1 MQSALEVARAA
12 GLELRQRGGRY
23 WVRCPLHGEK
33 TASFCI
39 FPDGK
44 WKCFGC
50 GAHGDAAD
58 LYAAL
63 HGVSLAE
70 ALRACKGEWRQEK
83 RPSAHELRR
92 VCEAWRS
99 RKWAEA
105 CERLHAA
112 QGLMDA
118 LERKCPPSVLMALPV
133 YWEAVEEKAHANDT
147 LNMLDSMKPEQMLRE
162 VRFEQLSGG
171 NGGIRTTGEN
181 RGGSRSA

>member
-23 WVRCPLHGEK
+23 WACCPLHGEK
-33 TASFCI
+33 TPSFCI
-39 FPDGK
+39 FQDGK

-70 ALRACKGEWRQEK
+70 ALRTCKGELRQEK
-83 RPSAHELRR
+83 RPSAHELRL
-92 VCEAWRS
+92 VCEEWRS

-105 CERLHAA
+105 CEVLHAA
-112 QGLMDA
+112 QGLMDE
-118 LERKCPPSVLMALPV
+118 LERKLPPSVLIDNSAF
-133 YWEAVEEKAHANDT
+133 WDAAAAKAHANDT
-147 LNMLDSMKPEQMLRE
+147 LNMLESMTPEQMLRE
-162 VRFEQLSGG
+162 VHLEQLSGG
-171 NGGIRTTGEN
+171 NGGIRTTGAN
-181 RGGSRSA
+181 PGGPRSA

>member
-1 MQSALEVARAA
+1 MQSALDVARAA
-12 GLELRQRGGRY
+12 GLELRQRGGRH
-23 WVRCPLHGEK
+23 WARCPLHGER

-39 FPDGK
+39 FTDGK

-70 ALRACKGEWRQEK
+70 ALRACKGEWRREK
-83 RPSAHELRR
+83 RPSAYELRR
-92 VCEAWRS
+92 VCEEWRG

-118 LERKCPPSVLMALPV
+118 LERKCPPSVLMILPV
-133 YWEAVEEKAHANDT
+133 FWDAVAVKARANDT
-147 LNMLDSMKPEQMLRE
+147 LNMLGSMKPEQMLRE
-162 VRFEQLSGG
+162 VRFEQLAGR
-171 NGGIRTTGEN
+171 NGGIRTTGTD
-181 RGGSRSA
+181 RSA